1 MDNVNSLTANNHF
14 ISERMDRLPVSKI
27 HYKIL
32 CLTGLGMFLDSFDI
46 YLASSVLSSLLKSGW
61 STITLNAAFI
71 SASFIGLLIGALL
84 TGFLGDKYGR
94 KFVYRLDLLI
104 FGGASLVAAISPN
117 MTFLIACRGVIGI
130 GLGAEIVTGYALLGE
145 FVPAKVRGRWVSML
159 SLITNIAVPISALLG
174 LIIIPTIGWRYM
186 FVFVGVFSLIVWYMR
201 KMLPESPR
209 WYESKGRYEDAEKTV
224 EMFEKSVE
232 KSENIKLS
240 PIDTSKVHQNKEN
253 VTATEGKFSDLFK
266 GKMLSRTIVGC
277 ITLITIN
284 TLIYTFITWAPTLFL
299 KSGINLSKSL
309 GYTTIMMI
317 GAPLGAI
324 IGSFIVD
331 RYGRKWCLVLSM
343 ILAGVIGYA
352 YPLQRSMSI
361 ILILGF
367 LLTILIYILVTV
379 GLAVYVPEM
388 FPTKIRL
395 RGTGLANAA
404 GRLATIFSPYGVAF
418 LLTNYGSRPIFT
430 CLGILL
436 ALTAFIIAVFGVETK
451 QKPLEEI

>member
-1 MDNVNSLTANNHF
+1 
-14 ISERMDRLPVSKI
+14 
-27 HYKIL
+27 
-32 CLTGLGMFLDSFDI
+32 
-46 YLASSVLSSLLKSGW
+46 
-61 STITLNAAFI
+61 
-71 SASFIGLLIGALL
+71 
-84 TGFLGDKYGR
+84 
-94 KFVYRLDLLI
+94 
-104 FGGASLVAAISPN
+104 
-117 MTFLIACRGVIGI
+117 
-130 GLGAEIVTGYALLGE
+130 
-145 FVPAKVRGRWVSML
+145 
-159 SLITNIAVPISALLG
+159 
-174 LIIIPTIGWRYM
+174 
-186 FVFVGVFSLIVWYMR
+186 
-201 KMLPESPR
+201 
-209 WYESKGRYEDAEKTV
+209 
-224 EMFEKSVE
+224 
-232 KSENIKLS
+232 
-240 PIDTSKVHQNKEN
+240 
-253 VTATEGKFSDLFK
+253 
-266 GKMLSRTIVGC
+266 
-277 ITLITIN
+277 
-284 TLIYTFITWAPTLFL
+284 
-299 KSGINLSKSL
+299 
-309 GYTTIMMI
+309 MMI